1 MGFSAAGGQP
11 GGMNEKIGK
20 KSFRRSTTN
29 RVLTGVCGG
38 IGEFLGVDANIV
50 RLAFAVFTLL
60 GGSGVL
66 LYIIA
71 WLVMPEQGADSSIAE
86 HLIRTFQGK
95 ESKL

>member
-1 MGFSAAGGQP
+1 MGFPARGGHSES
-11 GGMNEKIGK
+11 MNENFGG
-20 KSFRRSTTN
+20 KSFRRSSSN
-29 RVLTGVCGG
+29 RLITGVCGG
-38 IGEFLGVDANIV
+38 IGEFVGVDANIV

-71 WLVMPEQGADSSIAE
+71 WLVMPEEGGRSSVIE